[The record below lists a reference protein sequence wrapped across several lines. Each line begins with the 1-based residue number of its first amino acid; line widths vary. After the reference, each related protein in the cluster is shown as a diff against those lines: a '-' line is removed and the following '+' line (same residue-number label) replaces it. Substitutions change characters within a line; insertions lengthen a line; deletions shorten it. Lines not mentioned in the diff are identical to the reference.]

1 MTIWFDTWK
10 KGQQVMTQSNN
21 SRQQIEYCSE
31 AGSIKFLEG
40 RRRSAFLRSLPGVR
54 ERVAVQPKRVK
65 IDPDIDRETA
75 SDIEPSLSDTSSE
88 GVDELRIHCQNAP
101 VLSTEALI
109 AHARQMELGRA
120 KLVQLLVDSGWGLAT
135 MATEFL
141 NSVTEGSD
149 LSELINK
156 NVSDSHDPVQS
167 GKFVQDTAKQL
178 EIKLTTCFQQVLNV
192 KESAANVEPTLMEC
206 RQFLNEMHFLP
217 NFLQRVIAAVV
228 KQSRHVTL
236 SKDDEQWLASVQWQQ
251 HRMIASRQAM
261 INGNLRLVTFIAKQ
275 YNNQTM
281 PFNDLIQDGTI
292 GLIKAVDRY
301 DWSRAVRFSTY
312 AIYWIRQTISRAMVR
327 QEKMVRLPYNIAAKA
342 SAVFEIMNNCLTQN
356 NKWPSTRELAEL
368 CELSEAEVQAI
379 VNNYQSVISLDSNIN
394 DDEDMP
400 EVITT
405 LEQHHFPQPLNSLVS
420 SSLKTYLHKAV
431 GTLPEREADIIS
443 CRFGLNSDHE
453 MTLQDIADKMSLTRE
468 RVRQIQ
474 NSALLKLKNNFSGEL
489 VDFLEMS

>member
-1 MTIWFDTWK
+1 
-10 KGQQVMTQSNN
+10 MTQSNN
-21 SRQQIEYCSE
+21 SRHQIEYCAD
-31 AGSIKFLEG
+31 AGSIKFLESG
-40 RRRSAFLRSLPGVR
+40 RRSAFLRSLPGVR
-54 ERVAVQPKRVK
+54 ERAAAVQTKRVK
-65 IDPDIDRETA
+65 TDPDSDRETA
-75 SDIEPSLSDTSSE
+75 NDIEPGSSS
-88 GVDELRIHCQNAP
+88 GSIDELRIHCQNAP
-101 VLSTEALI
+101 VLSIEALT
-109 AHARQMELGRA
+109 AHAQQMEQGRA
-120 KLVQLLVDSGWGLAT
+120 KLVQLLVDSEWGLAT

-141 NSVTEGSD
+141 NSVTDGID

-156 NVSDSHDPVQS
+156 NVGDSHELVQ
-167 GKFVQDTAKQL
+167 GGDFVQDTAKQL
-178 EIKLTTCFQQVLNV
+178 ESKLTACFQQVLNV
-192 KESAANVEPTLMEC
+192 KESANVAATLAEC
-206 RQFLNEMHFLP
+206 RHFLNEIHFLP
-217 NFLQRVIAAVV
+217 NFLQQVIATVV
-228 KQSRHVTL
+228 RQSRHETL
-236 SKDDEQWLASVQWQQ
+236 SKEDEQWLASIQWQQ

-275 YNNQTM
+275 YNNQAM

-301 DWSRAVRFSTY
+301 DWNRAVRFSTY
-312 AIYWIRQTISRAMVR
+312 AIYWIRQTVSRAMIR

-342 SAVFEIMNNCLTQN
+342 STVFEIMNNCLTQN
-356 NKWPSTRELAEL
+356 NKWPSTLELAEL
-368 CELSEAEVQAI
+368 SGLSEGEVQAI

-443 CRFGLNSDHE
+443 CRFGLNSDQE
-453 MTLQDIADKMSLTRE
+453 MTLQDIADRLSLTRE